1 MARLKKDVVA
11 YCGLCCAD
19 CFWREG
25 TVADLARDLRKE
37 LRRVRFDL
45 SAEALSDI
53 PFFKALEKYPDCYE
67 VLGALVKARCN
78 KLCREGGGNPYC
90 VVRTCCQKKELEGCW
105 ECSEF
110 VDCKKLKAL
119 EKSHGVAHIKNLR
132 RLKRNGVRGFL
143 EGKRD
148 WYVKPPA
155 KKK

>member
-1 MARLKKDVVA
+1 MGKLKKDVVA

-19 CFWREG
+19 CFVREG

-37 LRRVRFDL
+37 LRRVRFDKF
-45 SAEALSDI
+45 AEAISDI
-53 PFFKALEKYPDCYE
+53 SFFKALKKYPDCYE
-67 VLGALVKARCN
+67 VLGVLVKTRCS

-90 VVRTCCQKKELEGCW
+90 VVRTCCQKKGIEGCW

-110 VDCKKLKAL
+110 IDCKKLKVL
-119 EKSHGVAHIKNLR
+119 ERGHGVAHIRNLR
-132 RLKRNGVRGFL
+132 RLKRNGVKEFL

-155 KKK
+155 KK